1 MNALKARKKYDQQ
14 QELLALKQRRKEEQE
29 KIDAM
34 DDETRKAYLAE
45 KERKRRLFYQ
55 LLGTMNAMGGDYI
68 NFKW

>member
-34 DDETRKAYLAE
+34 DDEIRKAYLAE

-55 LLGTMNAMGGDYI
+55 LLGTMNTMGGDYL